1 MKIYQILT
9 TLSFGD
15 AVSNDCLAIRK
26 LLIDRGYKT
35 MTFAE
40 NIDKRIIENDIKYY
54 NKLPKIKDDDIILYH
69 LSTGTALNRRIKE
82 LPGRKFVI
90 YHNITPPDFFV
101 QYSGR
106 LAKLCADGHD
116 ETVALKDTFEGG
128 FCDSSFN
135 RDQLISYGFKC
146 PLEVRPI
153 LIPFEDYKKEP
164 DQAVIDFMN
173 DGIKNVLF
181 VGRVAPNKCQ
191 QDLISMLYAYRKMY
205 KDPIRLILV
214 GSSVGTEKY
223 MARLKCYA
231 EALGLEDVVFTGQIP
246 FSQILAY
253 YRSAD
258 AFVCMSEHEGFC
270 VPLTEAMSF
279 DVPILAYDSCAVPE
293 TLGGSGAVIGTKDP
307 ATVAAYLHEILNN
320 EELRRLM
327 IADQR
332 TRLAD
337 FSYDRVAE
345 RFMDIL
351 TGFIGDRG

>member
-35 MTFAE
+35 AVYAE
-40 NIDKRIIENDIKYY
+40 NIDKRITGSDISYY

-69 LSTGTALNRRIKE
+69 LSTGTALNRRIKD

-101 QYSGR
+101 RYSGR

-135 RDQLISYGFKC
+135 RDQLISYGYTC
-146 PLEVRPI
+146 PLHVRPI
-153 LIPFEDYKKEP
+153 LIPFEDYKKAP
-164 DQAVIDFMN
+164 DEEVVRQMS
-173 DGIKNVLF
+173 DGVKNILF

-191 QDLISMLYAYRKMY
+191 QDLISMLYAYRKLY
-205 KDPIRLILV
+205 TDPVRLILV
-214 GSSVGTEKY
+214 GSSVGTERY

-231 EALGLEDVVFTGQIP
+231 DSLGLEDVMFTGQIP
-246 FSQILAY
+246 FAKILAY
-253 YRSAD
+253 YKTAD

-293 TLGGSGAVIGTKDP
+293 TLGGAGAVIKTKDP
-307 ATVAAYLHEILNN
+307 AVAAAYLHEILNN
-320 EELRRLM
+320 EELRRVM
-327 IADQR
+327 IEDQR
-332 TRLAD
+332 TRLND
-337 FSYDRVAE
+337 FSYGNVAE

-351 TGFIGDRG
+351 TGFIGK